1 MKVIVAGGRDFTNYA
16 LVEEAIKI
24 SGFEISQIVSGKAK
38 GVDTLGE
45 VWALAN
51 NVPVEAFPADW
62 SQHGRAAGPI
72 RNKQMAEYAD
82 ALIAIWD
89 GESKGTANMIQQARN
104 KQLNVFI
111 YLVKDTNVGKSTNR

>member
-1 MKVIVAGGRDFTNYA
+1 MKVIIAGGRDFTNYA
-16 LVEEAIKI
+16 LVEDAIKC
-24 SGFEISQIVSGKAK
+24 SAFEITQVVSGKAK

-51 NVPVEAFPADW
+51 NIPVEAFPADW

-72 RNKQMAEYAD
+72 RNREMAEYAD

-104 KQLNVFI
+104 KRLNVFI
-111 YLVKDTNVGKSTNR
+111 YLVKESNDGKSTNH